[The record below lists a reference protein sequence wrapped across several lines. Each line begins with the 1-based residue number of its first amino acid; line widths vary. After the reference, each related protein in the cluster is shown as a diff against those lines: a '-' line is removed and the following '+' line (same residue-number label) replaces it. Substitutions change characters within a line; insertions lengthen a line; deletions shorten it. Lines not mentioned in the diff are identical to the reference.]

1 MQHMAMTDHAG
12 LKILLMQQPHLEAEP
27 KTRNGPFCYDATW
40 SIRIVASCLKHPATK
55 KVGQCRLNVDRSHG
69 FTQKYD
75 FHRSRDV
82 PMSKNTGL
90 MPCAPVYAWT
100 ASFTPFSG
108 GQPNAV
114 VS

>member
-1 MQHMAMTDHAG
+1 MPNQPKRKTDEGHDEMQPLMHDESWHEVPRQPLASVRLLAALPESGMTAC
-12 LKILLMQQPHLEAEP
+12 
-27 KTRNGPFCYDATW
+27 GPAHY
-40 SIRIVASCLKHPATK
+40 
-55 KVGQCRLNVDRSHG
+55 G